1 MHIQD
6 KINVLLNLQNK
17 CFIKLPIC
25 LSSSSTFFSFFLEE
39 PICHLDLSFYVFY
52 RVKQK
57 RLGLHVIEYIYVFF
71 VKFTCV
77 NYEGE

>member
-6 KINVLLNLQNK
+6 KINVLLNL
-17 CFIKLPIC
+17 PIC
-25 LSSSSTFFSFFLEE
+25 LSSSSSFFSFFLEE

-57 RLGLHVIEYIYVFF
+57 RLGLHVIEHIYVFF